1 MARDESRFIFFLPHN
16 LMSTDLELMFT
27 VFKLMSIAL
36 ELMFT
41 ACKHKFSR
49 YRDTFFLVIA
59 NNRIKSP
66 KQPKSHQIIC
76 VIQYF
81 SVFLQT
87 NEIINL
93 KPSCVQ
99 RQLIG
104 EILNRFER
112 RGLRVAGMKMMQL
125 SDEILREHYAHL
137 VDKPFFPSLAASMQ
151 ASPVV
156 ALALEGVDAVQVVR
170 TMTGSTN
177 GREAAPGTIRGDYSM
192 SNQQNIVH
200 ASDSTSNAEI
210 ELRRFFKDEEIF
222 DYQSG
227 AFGYIYG
234 SGEAK

>member
-1 MARDESRFIFFLPHN
+1 MEK
-16 LMSTDLELMFT
+16 T
-27 VFKLMSIAL
+27 
-36 ELMFT
+36 
-41 ACKHKFSR
+41 
-49 YRDTFFLVIA
+49 LV
-59 NNRIKSP
+59 
-66 KQPKSHQIIC
+66 
-76 VIQYF
+76 
-81 SVFLQT
+81 L
-87 NEIINL
+87 L

-104 EILNRFER
+104 EIVNRFER

-200 ASDSTSNAEI
+200 ASDSTSNASTSNAEI
-210 ELRRFFKDEEIF
+210 ELKRFFKDEEIF